1 MTSANRR
8 PTMTAT
14 LTISPAAA
22 GRRELDHRQ
31 SNGIDVTLSWC
42 PIGGE
47 LFVTVVDDAGDS
59 FEIAVEPHE
68 ALDVFQHPFA
78 YAAVRSVHLLDVVA

>member
-1 MTSANRR
+1 
-8 PTMTAT
+8 MTAT
-14 LTISPAAA
+14 LTISPPAA
-22 GRRELDHRQ
+22 GRRELDHRH

-68 ALDVFQHPFA
+68 ALDAFQHPYA
-78 YAAVRSVHLLDVVA
+78 YAAVRSVHVLDVVA